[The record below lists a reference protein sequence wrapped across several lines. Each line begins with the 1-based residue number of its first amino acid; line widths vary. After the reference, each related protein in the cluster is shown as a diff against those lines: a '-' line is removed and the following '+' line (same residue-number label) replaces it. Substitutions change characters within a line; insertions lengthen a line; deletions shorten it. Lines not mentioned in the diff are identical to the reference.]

1 MGEKGAV
8 VVAIAVGYVLV
19 PPLAR
24 AWPPLV
30 NGFLFLILF
39 GSILN
44 RQDVW
49 LPILE
54 SLGKTTNKATGAKAS
69 TLNGSPVVNEYT
81 GFTTGTYARRL
92 PALKPE

>member
-39 GSILN
+39 GSLLN
-44 RQDVW
+44 RKDVW
-49 LPILE
+49 LPYLE
-54 SLGKTTNKATGAKAS
+54 GLSKTTSSGTGSKAKAQTGRVS
-69 TLNGSPVVNEYT
+69 GGSWVPAVD
-81 GFTTGTYARRL
+81 RRL
-92 PALKPE
+92 PELRPS

>member
-39 GSILN
+39 GSVLN
-44 RQDVW
+44 RRDVW

-54 SLGKTTNKATGAKAS
+54 SLGSTTSKATGAKAKDTGRVS
-69 TLNGSPVVNEYT
+69 GGSWVPAED
-81 GFTTGTYARRL
+81 RRL
-92 PALKPE
+92 PSLKPE